1 MIIIH
6 LTNLTTQNMK
16 NKIKEILSELDYIEL
31 TLLLVFFLCIS
42 TAMFLFY
49 NL

>member
-1 MIIIH
+1 MIIIL
-6 LTNLTTQNMK
+6 LTNLTEQKMK
-16 NKIKEILSELDYIEL
+16 KKIKEILSELDYIEL
-31 TLLLVFFLCIS
+31 TLLFVFIFCLS

>member
-1 MIIIH
+1 MIII
-6 LTNLTTQNMK
+6 LFNNLTTYKMK

-31 TLLLVFFLCIS
+31 TLLFVFFFCIS
-42 TAMFLFY
+42 TAIFLFY

>member
-31 TLLLVFFLCIS
+31 SLLFVFFL
-42 TAMFLFY
+42 
-49 NL
+49 

>member
-1 MIIIH
+1 
-6 LTNLTTQNMK
+6 MK

-31 TLLLVFFLCIS
+31 TLLFVFFLCI
-42 TAMFLFY
+42 TMAMFLFY